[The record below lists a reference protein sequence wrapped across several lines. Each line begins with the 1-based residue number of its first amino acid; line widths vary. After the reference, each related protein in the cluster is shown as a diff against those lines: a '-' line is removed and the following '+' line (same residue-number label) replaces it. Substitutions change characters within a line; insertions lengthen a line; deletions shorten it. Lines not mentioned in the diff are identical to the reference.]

1 MGLIVIPKVL
11 REKLGEDGSEA
22 LIELMKEVDLSSRK
36 EAIVIAEERFER
48 RLTEE
53 IAKINDRITNEVDKL
68 RIEIERLRTEV
79 EGTKASL
86 IKWMFIFWVS
96 QLLAI
101 FSFLKFF
108 LR

>member
-1 MGLIVIPKVL
+1 MNEKIV
-11 REKLGEDGSEA
+11 
-22 LIELMKEVDLSSRK
+22 
-36 EAIVIAEERFER
+36 
-48 RLTEE
+48 
-53 IAKINDRITNEVDKL
+53 
-68 RIEIERLRTEV
+68 EV
-79 EGTKASL
+79 EGKLRLEMEGVKASL